1 MMLLKMT
8 LLKMTLLKMTLL
20 KCSAQV
26 LLFYLV
32 LHY

>member
-1 MMLLKMT
+1 MLLKMT

-20 KCSAQV
+20 KCSAQI

-32 LHY
+32 VHY

>member
-1 MMLLKMT
+1 MLLKMT

>member
-1 MMLLKMT
+1 MI

-26 LLFYLV
+26 LLLYLV